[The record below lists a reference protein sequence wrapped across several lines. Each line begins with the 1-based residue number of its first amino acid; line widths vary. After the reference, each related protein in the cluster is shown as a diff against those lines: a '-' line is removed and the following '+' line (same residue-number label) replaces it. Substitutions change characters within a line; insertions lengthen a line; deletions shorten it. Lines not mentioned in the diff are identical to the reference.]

1 MTMIEKSILIKAL
14 PEKVWE
20 MLAFDRMPEWNE
32 GSVENVEYTS
42 EVSTPEDKYRVG
54 ASARVDMKGEGE
66 VRFEIGESLENT
78 KITIQGKGG
87 KTFKDMMLT
96 YTLEP
101 VEEGTKFTQRLDY
114 ELSWGILGKFLDKLV
129 AQRMT
134 EKDMER
140 QLENL
145 KSLLEQKRWDNVLC
159 R

>member
-1 MTMIEKSILIKAL
+1 VIKAP

-20 MLAFDRMPEWNE
+20 MLTFDRMPEWNE

-42 EVSTPEDKYRVG
+42 EVHSPEDKYRVG
-54 ASARVDMKGEGE
+54 ASARANMKGEGE
-66 VRFEIGESLENT
+66 VYFEITESLENT

-101 VEEGTKFTQRLDY
+101 VEEGTRLTQRTDY

-129 AQRMT
+129 AQRIT

-140 QLENL
+140 QLEQL
-145 KSLLEQKRWDNVLC
+145 KSILEITKVELDNSAC
-159 R
+159 

>member
-1 MTMIEKSILIKAL
+1 LGRIEKSIEIKAS

-20 MLAFDRMPEWNE
+20 MLALDRAPEWNE
-32 GSVENVEYTS
+32 GSIENVEYTT
-42 EVSTPEDKYRVG
+42 EVSTPKDKYRVG
-54 ASARVDMKGEGE
+54 ATAHATIKGEGE
-66 VRFEIGESLENT
+66 VHFEIMESLENT

-87 KTFKDMMLT
+87 KTTKVYMLT

-101 VEEGTKFTQRLDY
+101 VEEGTKLTQRTDY

-140 QLENL
+140 QLEKL
-145 KSLLEQKRWDNVLC
+145 KSILEK
-159 R
+159 

>member
-1 MTMIEKSILIKAL
+1 LGRIEKSVEIKVP

-20 MLAFDRMPEWNE
+20 MLAIDRAPEWNE
-32 GSVENVEYTS
+32 GSMKNVEYTT
-42 EVSTPEDKYRVG
+42 EVSTPKDKYRVG
-54 ASARVDMKGEGE
+54 ASAHATIKGEGE
-66 VRFEIGESLENT
+66 VHFEVMESLENT

-87 KTFKDMMLT
+87 KTSPRYILT

-101 VEEGTKFTQRLDY
+101 VEEGTKLTQRTDY

-129 AQRMT
+129 AQRIS

-145 KSLLEQKRWDNVLC
+145 KSILEK
-159 R
+159 

>member
-1 MTMIEKSILIKAL
+1 LGKVEKSIEIRA
-14 PEKVWE
+14 PTEKVWE
-20 MLAFDRMPEWNE
+20 MLALDRAPEWNE
-32 GSVENVEYTS
+32 GSVKNVEYTT
-42 EVSTPEDKYRVG
+42 EVSTPKDKYRVG
-54 ASARVDMKGEGE
+54 ASAHATIKGEGE
-66 VRFEIGESLENT
+66 VHFEIMESLENT

-87 KTFKDMMLT
+87 KTSPRYMLS

-101 VEEGTKFTQRLDY
+101 VAEGTKLTQRTDY

-145 KSLLEQKRWDNVLC
+145 KSILEK
-159 R
+159 

>member
-1 MTMIEKSILIKAL
+1 MGRVERSIEIRVP

-20 MLAFDRMPEWNE
+20 MLALDRASEWNE
-32 GSVENVEYTS
+32 GSMKNVEYTT
-42 EVSTPEDKYRVG
+42 EVSTPKDKYRVG
-54 ASARVDMKGEGE
+54 ASAHATIKGEGE
-66 VRFEIGESLENT
+66 VHFEITESLENT

-101 VEEGTKFTQRLDY
+101 VEEGTKLTQRTDY

-129 AQRMT
+129 AQRIT

-140 QLENL
+140 QLEQL
-145 KSLLEQKRWDNVLC
+145 KGILEK
-159 R
+159 

>member
-1 MTMIEKSILIKAL
+1 LGRIEKSVEIKVP

-20 MLAFDRMPEWNE
+20 MLAIDRAPEWNE
-32 GSVENVEYTS
+32 GSMKNVEYTT
-42 EVSTPEDKYRVG
+42 EVSTPKDKYRVG
-54 ASARVDMKGEGE
+54 ASAHATIKGEGE
-66 VRFEIGESLENT
+66 VHFEVMESLENT

-87 KTFKDMMLT
+87 KTSPKYMLT

-101 VEEGTKFTQRLDY
+101 VEEGTKLTQRTDY

-129 AQRMT
+129 AQRIS

-145 KSLLEQKRWDNVLC
+145 KSILEK
-159 R
+159 

>member
-1 MTMIEKSILIKAL
+1 MGRIEKSVEIKVP

-20 MLAFDRMPEWNE
+20 MLAIDRAPEWNE
-32 GSVENVEYTS
+32 GSMKNVEYTT
-42 EVSTPEDKYRVG
+42 EVSTPKDKYRVG
-54 ASARVDMKGEGE
+54 ASAHATIKGEGE
-66 VRFEIGESLENT
+66 VHFEIMESLENT

-87 KTFKDMMLT
+87 KTSPRYMLT

-101 VEEGTKFTQRLDY
+101 VEEGTKLTQRTDY

-129 AQRMT
+129 AQRIT

-145 KSLLEQKRWDNVLC
+145 KSILEK
-159 R
+159 